1 MIFFF
6 YGILIHLISVN
17 YIPFHINGFLYPF
30 VLLLMV
36 SSKAKEAFA
45 LVSNC
50 LMMDKD
56 SYSILLGKQM
66 VKTFQ
71 KPYMAW

>member
-1 MIFFF
+1 M
-6 YGILIHLISVN
+6 
-17 YIPFHINGFLYPF
+17 
-30 VLLLMV
+30 

-66 VKTFQ
+66 VKGAVAHGRVPSQ
-71 KPYMAW
+71 KIAQLSLNN